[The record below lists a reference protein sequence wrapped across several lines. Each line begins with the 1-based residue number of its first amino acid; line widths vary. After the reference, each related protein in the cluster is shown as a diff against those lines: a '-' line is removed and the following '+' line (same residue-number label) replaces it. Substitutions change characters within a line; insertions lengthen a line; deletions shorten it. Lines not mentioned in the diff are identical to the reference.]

1 MTNASLCSLQPAL
14 ASARRFALAAA
25 LLGGGLFCVA
35 QAKPAANPAPD
46 VLVLSNGDT
55 LHGKLVSEVD
65 GKVTFHS
72 DPLGDVTLA
81 WDKIKEL
88 HSAGPFA
95 VLDSRTKSRGKR
107 GQIAIRSGAIAAD
120 SKSVT
125 VQPAGKPALAPIP
138 LKNAQFIMGGA
149 ALDKQIN
156 HSPGFF
162 SGWNGAATAGAT
174 LVTAAENQ
182 YTVTAALGLV
192 REVPTV
198 SWLNPRNRTS
208 TDFSGSFGKISQ
220 PGYYVPPVP
229 PATTSTYVPPQ
240 STKSSILH
248 FDAERDQYFSP
259 RLYALVQS
267 AFDHNFA
274 QDLQLQQIYGGGIG
288 WTILKSPKRELDL
301 KATAQYEKQSFITG
315 TTTSGTNPNQNLIG
329 STLAANY
336 LLHLKLFTLTQQLSY
351 IPAFNQPSAYSA
363 NETNTFAFPAYKE
376 FSFSLG
382 TIDTFLND
390 PPIGADPP
398 AKKNSFQV
406 TMGLTY
412 SFKSKY

>member
-1 MTNASLCSLQPAL
+1 MTNASILSLQQTLACGRRVAL
-14 ASARRFALAAA
+14 VAA

-35 QAKPAANPAPD
+35 QAKPAANAAPD
-46 VLVLSNGDT
+46 VLILSNGDT

-65 GKVTFHS
+65 GKVTFHTDS
-72 DPLGDVTLA
+72 LGDVTVA

-95 VLDSRTKSRGKR
+95 VLDSRAKPHGKHE
-107 GQIAIRSGAIAAD
+107 QVAIPSGAIAVETE
-120 SKSVT
+120 SVT
-125 VQPAGKPALAPIP
+125 LQPASGPALAPIP
-138 LKNAQFIMGGA
+138 VKNAQFIMSEA

-156 HSPGFF
+156 HAPGFF

-192 REVPTV
+192 RVVPTV

-208 TDFSGSFGKISQ
+208 TDFTGSFGKISQ
-220 PGYYVPPVP
+220 PGYYVPAVP
-229 PATTSTYVPPQ
+229 PATTATYVPPT

-259 RLYALVQS
+259 RLYALVQT
-267 AFDHNFA
+267 AFDHNYA

-288 WTILKSPKRELDL
+288 WTVLKSPRRELDL

-315 TTTSGTNPNQNLIG
+315 TTSSGANPNQNLIG
-329 STLAANY
+329 STLAADY
-336 LLHLKLFTLTQQLSY
+336 LLHLKLFTLTQGLSY
-351 IPAFNQPSAYSA
+351 IPAFNEPSAYSA
-363 NETNTFAFPAYKE
+363 NETDTFAFPAYKN

-382 TIDTFLND
+382 TIDSFLND
-390 PPIGADPP
+390 PPIGAEPP

-412 SFKSKY
+412 NFKSKY